1 VPGLPVLPSSSN
13 EEWTMNGRDWALK
26 LNARYPDEDW
36 MAELARRANEPRDK
50 VEWHLQEAMDLPAHM
65 AHAAGE
71 MAEAPEGSTLKQP
84 MPEGDLN
91 ADDLPFSGVPQFLSK
106 LEKD

>member
-1 VPGLPVLPSSSN
+1 
-13 EEWTMNGRDWALK
+13 MNGRDWALK

-50 VEWHLQEAMDLPAHM
+50 VEWHLQESMEPPAQIEQ
-65 AHAAGE
+65 AARE
-71 MAEAPEGSTLKQP
+71 MAEAPQERLSEPP

-91 ADDLPFSGVPQFLSK
+91 FDDLPFSGVPQFLGK
-106 LEKD
+106 LQKD